1 MRTPLHD
8 TTWLLRVAASAA
20 IATAISLVLIDEP
33 VVRAGATRDAWPA
46 AWNFVIGI
54 GEYAIGIEPWKWLG
68 VCVLAAGVIAT
79 RVVPRW
85 HAHATA
91 WLFVAAT
98 HLVARNVMLWG
109 KHLTGRLRPTEWHVG
124 PTFFQHGG
132 SFPSGHVMLF
142 GSLLL
147 PLAVLYP
154 RARLACSIA
163 IAFVMIARIATRAH
177 FISDVTAGLALTALV
192 TWACAAAIP
201 RLPWPTPPASP
212 R

>member
-1 MRTPLHD
+1 MRSALHD
-8 TTWLLRVAASAA
+8 TRWLLRVAAVAT
-20 IATAISLVLIDEP
+20 IATVVSIALLDEP
-33 VVRAGATRDAWPA
+33 IAGIGVHREPWPIWDA
-46 AWNFVIGI
+46 VIAV

-85 HAHATA
+85 HAHAIA
-91 WLFVAAT
+91 WLFVAAS
-98 HLVARNVMLWG
+98 HLLARNVMMWG
-109 KHLTGRLRPTEWHVG
+109 KHLTGRLRPTEWHGG

-147 PLAVLYP
+147 PIAVLYP
-154 RARLACSIA
+154 RARLACCIA
-163 IAFVMIARIATRAH
+163 VAFVMVARIGVHAH
-177 FISDVTAGLALTALV
+177 FISDVTVGLALTALV
-192 TWACAAAIP
+192 TWACAAAL
-201 RLPWPTPPASP
+201 RNLPWPTRPASP